1 MHGNMKEHSNWTNVC
16 AADSE
21 TTKLQPNSAIPV
33 YRLKGHKLSMTWI
46 SGLFYPPPL
55 LTVFRQYIMTALLGL
70 FCAFPIAVILN
81 VWPLT
86 QLRCPNLV
94 FHPCKLLKSFNR
106 KRAAV
111 PFSQV
116 MMVLSLQNNFNC
128 AELCSFLPLL
138 PICVGCFI
146 TVSRVLAHQLRLPLN
161 DIFLRLLD
169 RFQLPS

>member
-33 YRLKGHKLSMTWI
+33 YRLKGHQLSMTWI
-46 SGLFYPPPL
+46 SGLFYPPL
-55 LTVFRQYIMTALLGL
+55 LNVFRQYIMTALLGL

-111 PFSQV
+111 PFSHV
-116 MMVLSLQNNFNC
+116 MIVLCKIISTAQNYAPSSHYFRSVS
-128 AELCSFLPLL
+128 AVLL
-138 PICVGCFI
+138 P
-146 TVSRVLAHQLRLPLN
+146 
-161 DIFLRLLD
+161 
-169 RFQLPS
+169 